1 MEKKRFKKIYIEITN
16 VCNMKC
22 SFCKPGKRN
31 ARFMKKEEFE
41 IVVEKIKKYT
51 NLITLHV
58 KGEPLI
64 HPELLEILD
73 ICDKSNIFVNI
84 TTYGTLLKE
93 KIEVLK
99 NAKSLRQLNI
109 SLHSIKKS
117 DGFQKSLNEYLS
129 DIIAGVKMLGNKPYI
144 SYRLWNL
151 SDIKENSENKELLE
165 LLEKEYNIENLL
177 EKAKNNQFIELQEK
191 VFINQDI
198 EFTWPDIELDIINNE
213 GTCMGLRN
221 QIAILSN
228 GDVVPCCLDQDGNI
242 KLGNIFEDDLED
254 IINSEKCL
262 EIIKG
267 FEENKLIHRLCKT
280 CGFVSK
286 FK

>member
-1 MEKKRFKKIYIEITN
+1 
-16 VCNMKC
+16 
-22 SFCKPGKRN
+22 
-31 ARFMKKEEFE
+31 MKKEEFE

-84 TTYGTLLKE
+84 TTNGTLLKE

-151 SDIKENSENKELLE
+151 SDIKENSENQKLLE

-198 EFTWPDIELDIINNE
+198 EFTWP
-213 GTCMGLRN
+213 N
-221 QIAILSN
+221 QRTK
-228 GDVVPCCLDQDGNI
+228 Q
-242 KLGNIFEDDLED
+242 
-254 IINSEKCL
+254 
-262 EIIKG
+262 
-267 FEENKLIHRLCKT
+267 
-280 CGFVSK
+280 
-286 FK
+286 